1 MSLFS
6 LAHVT
11 RVYDRRTVL
20 NISQLDIEANRIH
33 ALLGPNGAGKTTLL
47 NILGFLEPPTSG
59 EIHFRSRPVRFIE
72 AELQQLRRSAVL
84 VDQHPIL
91 FSTTVYKNLEFG
103 LKIRGMAPDDRRRV
117 IEETL
122 DLVGMRSFMRYP
134 AHRLSGGETQRV
146 ALARALALSPEVL
159 LCDEPTSSVDV
170 ENQNL
175 IITILKHINETK
187 KISVLFTTHDRSLA
201 ARLAHHI
208 VVLNRGRLAPTMYE
222 NIFRGVLKSDP
233 SGRPR
238 CVIQDKIELAVPEA
252 QILENRET
260 VSVFID
266 PEKIVSHPPPEN
278 PDTANQL
285 QGRVVQIMEENGKVR
300 VVIDAGVWIALL
312 VSKKSYQVSKF
323 LVGETT
329 DLSIPPEAIHIM

>member
-6 LAHVT
+6 LTDVI
-11 RVYDRRTVL
+11 RVYDQRTVL
-20 NISQLDIEANRIH
+20 DIPKLDIEANRIH
-33 ALLGPNGAGKTTLL
+33 ELLGPNGAGKTTLL
-47 NILGFLEPPTSG
+47 NILGFLDPPTSG
-59 EIHFRSRPVRFIE
+59 DIHFRSKPVRFIA

-103 LKIRGMAPDDRRRV
+103 LKIRGIPPEKRRRI

-122 DLVGMRSFMRYP
+122 DLVGMGSFIRYP

-170 ENQNL
+170 ENQNH
-175 IITILKHINETK
+175 IITILRRINETK

-208 VVLNRGRLAPTMYE
+208 IVLNRGRLAPTMYE
-222 NIFRGVLKSDP
+222 NIFRGILKSDP
-233 SGRPR
+233 SGRAR

-252 QILENRET
+252 QISENRET

-266 PEKIVSHPPPEN
+266 PEKIVPQHQLEHPETVN
-278 PDTANQL
+278 HL
-285 QGRVVQIMEENGKVR
+285 QGRVMQIMQENGKVR
-300 VVIDAGVWIALL
+300 IVIDAGVWIAML
-312 VSKKSYQVSKF
+312 VSQKTYKMSKF
-323 LVGETT
+323 MVAETT
-329 DLSIPPEAIHIM
+329 DLSIPPEAIRIM

>member
-6 LAHVT
+6 LADVT
-11 RVYDRRTVL
+11 RGYDRRTVL
-20 NISQLDIEANRIH
+20 DIPKLDIEENRIH

-47 NILGFLEPPTSG
+47 NILGFLEPPTTG
-59 EIHFRSRPVRFIE
+59 EIHFRSKPVRFIE

-103 LKIRGMAPDDRRRV
+103 LKIRGIAPGNRRRL

-122 DLVGMRSFMRYP
+122 DLVGMRSFIHYP
-134 AHRLSGGETQRV
+134 AHQLSGGETQRV

-175 IITILKHINETK
+175 IMTLLRRINEVK
-187 KISVLFTTHDRSLA
+187 KISVLFTTHDRSQA
-201 ARLAHHI
+201 ARLAHHTI
-208 VVLNRGRLAPTMYE
+208 VLNKGRLAPTMYE
-222 NIFRGVLKSDP
+222 NIFRGALKSSP
-233 SGRPR
+233 SGQLR
-238 CVIQDKIELAVPEA
+238 CVIQDKIELAVAEA
-252 QILENRET
+252 QMLENRET

-266 PEKIVSHPPPEN
+266 PEKIVPQRPLEN

-285 QGRVVQIMEENGKVR
+285 RGRVVQILEENGRVR
-300 VVIDAGVWIALL
+300 IVIDAGVWIALL
-312 VSKKSYQVSKF
+312 VSKKTYQMSKF
-323 LVGETT
+323 MVGETT
-329 DLSIPPEAIHIM
+329 DLGIPPEAIHIM

>member
-238 CVIQDKIELAVPEA
+238 CVIQDKVELAVPEA

-266 PEKIVSHPPPEN
+266 PEKIVSHPPLLN